1 MFGPRDSQRVGSFMA
16 SDSNAQIS
24 VITGAWAVPLYL
36 SNRNFAEIRTEA
48 ALLQRREIDFVNT
61 LRHVKS
67 RADIRI
73 WTLAEFIEE
82 PMENLQSI
90 LDAAEGTN
98 ALRLTEAP
106 RMADLSGFAAFLQS
120 LKNQGMNPMTVG
132 DFPQEGLVH
141 RPPGDRNRPYLVN

>member
-1 MFGPRDSQRVGSFMA
+1 MA

-90 LDAAEGTN
+90 LDATEGPS
-98 ALRLTEAP
+98 ALRLAEVP

-141 RPPGDRNRPYLVN
+141 RPPTDRNRPYLVT